1 MANVETPIR
10 WGVVGRGWIVESFVA
25 GLRAVPDAELVA
37 VGSRQQATADAFGD
51 KLGVRTRHGS
61 LEALANDPEIDVI
74 YIATPHNAHKSATI
88 LCLNAGKPVLCEKP
102 FAINA
107 AEADEM
113 IATARS
119 KDLFLM
125 EAMWP
130 RFVPLMV
137 KVRELLASDAI
148 GEVRMVS
155 ADLGFRAEPGRPPRL
170 WDPANGGGALMDVGV
185 YVVSFAAMVLGTPT
199 RIASMPTI
207 GDAGVDEQAA
217 MILGYDNGALA
228 VLSAAIRTNTPHVA
242 TIMGSKGMIEIHHD
256 WHKPTA
262 FTLSV
267 SGTSSE
273 RYELPPRGNGYNY
286 EAIETMRCLRQGLT
300 ESPILPLA
308 ETRAIVSTLDQI
320 RAQWGLR
327 YPMETV

>member
-1 MANVETPIR
+1 MGSPIR

-25 GLRAVPDAELVA
+25 GLRAIPDAELVA
-37 VGSRQQATADAFGD
+37 VGSRQPATADAFGD

-102 FAINA
+102 FSINA
-107 AEADEM
+107 VEADEM
-113 IATARS
+113 IATART
-119 KDLFLM
+119 KNLFLM

-137 KVRELLASDAI
+137 KVRELLANDAI

-185 YVVSFAAMVLGTPT
+185 YVVSFAAMVLGTPS

-207 GDAGVDEQAA
+207 GEAGVDEQSA
-217 MILGYDNGALA
+217 MILGYENGALA

-242 TIMGSKGMIEIHHD
+242 TIMGTKGMIEIHHD

-267 SGTSSE
+267 SGKTPE
-273 RYELPPRGNGYNY
+273 RYDLPPHGNGYNY
-286 EAIETMRCLRQGLT
+286 EAIETMRCLREGMT
-300 ESPILPLA
+300 ESPILPLD
-308 ETRAIVSTLDQI
+308 ETRAIMNTLDQI